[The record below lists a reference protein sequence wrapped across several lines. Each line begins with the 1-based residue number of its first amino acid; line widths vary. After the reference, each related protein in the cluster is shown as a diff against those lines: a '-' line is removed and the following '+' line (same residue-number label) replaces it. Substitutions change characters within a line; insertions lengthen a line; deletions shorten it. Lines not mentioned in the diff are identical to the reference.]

1 MFAAVFVAITAAGLG
16 WSFLPYLPAND
27 SEIAYALVAGV
38 IAAILVLPQA
48 RYFLWHG
55 LTNSLVFEKPRPIA
69 PWVIDGDTIDDLRT
83 GVRYRLANIDAPETG
98 DNAKCFKERERGE
111 LARAVA
117 IRLVRAA
124 SIVSVQRT
132 FRTDI
137 YGRRVAFVLVDGED
151 LGRALTKRGLARP
164 WVGLRRKW
172 CGPRG
177 GLAKIAAT
185 GSMTHNCG
193 TCRAWR

>member
-16 WSFLPYLPAND
+16 WSFFPYLPAND

-38 IAAILVLPQA
+38 IAAILVLPQT

-55 LTNSLVFEKPRPIA
+55 PANWLAFEKPRPIA
-69 PWVIDGDTIDDLRT
+69 AWVIDGDTIDDRRT

-111 LARAVA
+111 QARAVA
-117 IRLVRAA
+117 IRMVRAA
-124 SIVSVQRT
+124 STVSVRRT

-137 YGRRVAFVLVDGED
+137 YGRRIAFVLVDGED
-151 LGRALTKRGLARP
+151 LGRALMKRGLARP

-172 CGPRG
+172 CGSHG
-177 GLAKIAAT
+177 GLAKIAVSGLMA
-185 GSMTHNCG
+185 HNCG